1 MTLRGILITLLIVG
15 IVLFGS
21 HLSETLRTGAMRG
34 RVHTITK
41 SKHPV
46 AFAVGIAADIIGIA
60 LFLIVIVLLVLG

>member
-1 MTLRGILITLLIVG
+1 MTLRGALIAILSAG

-21 HLSETLRTGAMRG
+21 HLSEALRTGTMRG

-41 SKHPV
+41 GKHPV

-60 LFLIVIVLLVLG
+60 LFLIVIVLLALE